1 MSTFHTR
8 MAATTSPTARC
19 RCRRPH
25 ARVDRD
31 HARYLAAIY
40 RLVTDG
46 DERVRTGA
54 VSDRLGVTPASVTGM
69 FGRLDDAGHVD
80 HEKRTGVRLTA
91 RGERIAAELAWRRCV
106 VRTFFGAELDF
117 GLPEGTGLRI
127 GYALP
132 REGVERLS
140 AITDA
145 SSADPCRTGDEAGA
159 DCPCASGD

>member
-1 MSTFHTR
+1 
-8 MAATTSPTARC
+8 MAATTSSASRC

-25 ARVDRD
+25 TSVDRD

-40 RLVTDG
+40 RIATDG

-54 VSDRLGVTPASVTGM
+54 VSDRLGVSPASVTGM
-69 FGRLDDAGHVD
+69 FGRLDDAGLVD
-80 HEKRTGVRLTA
+80 HEKRAGVRLTE

-140 AITDA
+140 ALTDA
-145 SSADPCRTGDEAGA
+145 SAGDPCRADDDAGA
-159 DCPCASGD
+159 DCPCASVD